1 MTGFRCLFCSFQ
13 FKILLVIGIAKL
25 ACGLVDWPTI
35 SKEGIYVKIM
45 LDLDN
50 HQTPYKQFI
59 RDKKVTVKNPTLQ
72 PQDEQGWLEDE
83 E

>member
-1 MTGFRCLFCSFQ
+1 
-13 FKILLVIGIAKL
+13 
-25 ACGLVDWPTI
+25 
-35 SKEGIYVKIM
+35 M

-50 HQTPYKQFI
+50 HQIPYKQFI
-59 RDKKVTVKNPTLQ
+59 RDKKVAVKNPTLQ

>member
-1 MTGFRCLFCSFQ
+1 MTGFRCLFCSFE
-13 FKILLVIGIAKL
+13 FKIMLVIGIAKL
-25 ACGLVDWPTI
+25 TCGLI
-35 SKEGIYVKIM
+35 NKEGIYVKRM

-50 HQTPYKQFI
+50 NQGQLI
-59 RDKKVTVKNPTLQ
+59 RDKKAAIKNPTLQ

>member
-1 MTGFRCLFCSFQ
+1 
-13 FKILLVIGIAKL
+13 
-25 ACGLVDWPTI
+25 
-35 SKEGIYVKIM
+35 M